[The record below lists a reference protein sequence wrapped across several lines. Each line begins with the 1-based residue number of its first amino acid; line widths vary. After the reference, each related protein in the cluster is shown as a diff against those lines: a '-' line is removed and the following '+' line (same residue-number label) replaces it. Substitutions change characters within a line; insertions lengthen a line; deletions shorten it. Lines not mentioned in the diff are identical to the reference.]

1 MLPLRKLLLPM
12 GHPPLSEHRRAELI
26 VSRVRMVALVFAVLT
41 PTWIL
46 VDYLIYAWPLW
57 GLLGALR
64 VTASA
69 CFTLIVILSKPTTDI
84 RRARQLLWG
93 LMLVPILFFLSSNPI
108 MVRFEIHG
116 IAEAVSM
123 GYVFLPF
130 VIMAGLSIF
139 PITALEGLMF
149 ALPVMG
155 VMFSGALFSGSIIPF
170 NSYLGAIWLLGLI
183 AAVSTFAGMSQLHF
197 LCQLVKQSSLDPL
210 TDLYNRGAG
219 MELLRVHFQAAQR
232 SGRPLAL
239 VFLDLDDFK
248 SINDRYG
255 HEEGD
260 NVLRRAA
267 EQLRQT
273 LRRSDILIRW
283 GGEEFVIVMPAT
295 GHEQALSP
303 MQRLLDKGLGLRP
316 DERRQTASM
325 GLAEWPL
332 DGCEEWAKLVELADQ
347 RMYRAK
353 QAGKNRLAAQQ
364 PPDLL
369 PRGEETNGNS
379 LHNGATGEATEPD
392 AALYDEIR
400 QRA

>member
-1 MLPLRKLLLPM
+1 
-12 GHPPLSEHRRAELI
+12 
-26 VSRVRMVALVFAVLT
+26 
-41 PTWIL
+41 
-46 VDYLIYAWPLW
+46 
-57 GLLGALR
+57 
-64 VTASA
+64 
-69 CFTLIVILSKPTTDI
+69 
-84 RRARQLLWG
+84 
-93 LMLVPILFFLSSNPI
+93 
-108 MVRFEIHG
+108 
-116 IAEAVSM
+116 
-123 GYVFLPF
+123 
-130 VIMAGLSIF
+130 
-139 PITALEGLMF
+139 
-149 ALPVMG
+149 
-155 VMFSGALFSGSIIPF
+155 MFSGALFSGSIIPF